1 MAAEPGVS
9 VRAAGGRFFMAPPD
23 FVGCGLDE
31 FARSPLAAQAVVDEG
46 MDDVVIAVVS
56 FDEIHFSHDR
66 PCFIFHPDFIRSV
79 L

>member
-1 MAAEPGVS
+1 MT
-9 VRAAGGRFFMAPPD
+9 PPD
-23 FVGCGLDE
+23 FIGCSLNE
-31 FARSPLAAQAVVDEG
+31 FSCGTLASQAVVDKG

-66 PCFIFHPDFIRSV
+66 SRFIFHPDFIRSV